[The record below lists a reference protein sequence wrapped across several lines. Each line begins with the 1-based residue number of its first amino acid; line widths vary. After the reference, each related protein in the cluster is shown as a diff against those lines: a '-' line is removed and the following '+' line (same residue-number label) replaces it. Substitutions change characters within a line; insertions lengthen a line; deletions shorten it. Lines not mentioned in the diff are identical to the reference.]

1 MKALLPILAISL
13 SLITGCTAT
22 ISAINEGPI
31 QENPGSRSFGAWI
44 DDQSIETVTSVN
56 IEKSNPDFKNNHV
69 VVVSFNGYV
78 LLTGQTA
85 TPELKAQA
93 ERVAKQTLKV
103 RKVYNELE
111 IAGPTTR
118 LTRSS
123 DSWITSKIKGRMI
136 STSGFPSSRVKV
148 ITENGAVYLMG
159 LVTPEEAQQA
169 VNLARESYG
178 VQKIVKVFEYIR

>member
-1 MKALLPILAISL
+1 M
-13 SLITGCTAT
+13 
-22 ISAINEGPI
+22 
-31 QENPGSRSFGAWI
+31 GAWI

-56 IEKSNPDFKNNHV
+56 IQKANPEFKNNHV
-69 VVVSFNGYV
+69 AVISFNAYI
-78 LLTGQTA
+78 LLVGQVA
-85 TPELKAQA
+85 TPELKAEA
-93 ERVAKQTLKV
+93 ERVANQTLKA

-111 IAGPTTR
+111 IAGPTTI

-123 DSWITSKIKGRMI
+123 DSWITSKIKTRMI
-136 STSGFPSSRVKV
+136 GTANFPSSRVKV

-169 VNLARESYG
+169 VNIARESYG